1 LFDHSNSASR
11 TNEEQ
16 VKREDTNAT
25 KGAMEVLKGGETIH
39 SLGFFF
45 DAVELRLLNMDFM

>member
-1 LFDHSNSASR
+1 LFDHSHSASR

-39 SLGFFF
+39 SLGFLF